1 MSPNPSLLAEFG
13 TAGQFLDA
21 IGRTRAAG
29 YRRIGAYAPFA
40 VPGLDEALDLPASRL
55 PQWMLIFGIFGG
67 ASAFLLQAYLAA
79 VDFPLNAGG
88 RPYFSWPSFTLVTFE
103 FTVLGAALA
112 GFFGMLA
119 LNGLPRPY
127 HPIFDATNFDRAS
140 QDRFFL
146 MIDSDDP
153 EFDPYSTRRFL
164 DSLNPIAVTEVNRE
178 AG

>member
-1 MSPNPSLLAEFG
+1 MNPNPSWLAEFE
-13 TAGQFLDA
+13 TAEQLLDA
-21 IGRTRAAG
+21 TGRARIAG
-29 YRRIGAYAPFA
+29 YRRIEAYAPFA
-40 VPGLDEALDLPASRL
+40 VPGLDETLNLPASRL
-55 PQWMLIFGIFGG
+55 PRWMLMFGVLGG
-67 ASAFLLQAYLAA
+67 ISAFLLQAYLAA

-153 EFDPYSTRRFL
+153 EFDPDAARRFL
-164 DSLNPIAVTEVNRE
+164 DSLNPIAVTEVSRE